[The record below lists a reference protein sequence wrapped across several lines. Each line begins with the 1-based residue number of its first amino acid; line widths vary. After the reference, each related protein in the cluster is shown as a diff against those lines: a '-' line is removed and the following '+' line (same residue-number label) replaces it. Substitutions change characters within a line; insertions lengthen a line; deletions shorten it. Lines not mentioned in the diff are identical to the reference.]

1 MKAKIKTKNKSVNS
15 KAKATIKAKSKSVVK
30 TSAKA
35 KVKDKVRVA
44 PKTVVKPSVKSK
56 ARAKAK
62 VAKKRIRNTVR
73 VSVIPSEKNQYQPH
87 LIRGYGITAII
98 FIVIGMQMGYNTAL
112 TGRVL
117 GTKTTITTA
126 DLLRETNETRS
137 SFKLGT
143 LKSNEKLNQAAY
155 LKAQDMMAN
164 QYWAHVS
171 PNGTQPWKWFGDV
184 NYNYAEAGENLAKNF
199 STTGATMTAWMNSPG
214 HKDNVLNPDYL
225 EAGFAVIDGDLDGQP
240 TTLVVALYGRPAES
254 AVVGAKAVFSQ
265 PGAAVDGNVLTRF
278 AIASQSITAVAIVGI
293 ALTTFAT
300 FVASL
305 SHAYRQKLPKKMR
318 KSWHRQHGLIK
329 AIGLSIFSLA
339 IIFFYSRGQI

>member
-1 MKAKIKTKNKSVNS
+1 MKAKIKTKNKSVITKARVTT
-15 KAKATIKAKSKSVVK
+15 KAKAKPVVK
-30 TSAKA
+30 PRAKT
-35 KVKDKVRVA
+35 KVKA
-44 PKTVVKPSVKSK
+44 MTKTVVKPVVKSK
-56 ARAKAK
+56 ARAGAK
-62 VAKKRIRNTVR
+62 VAKKRIRNAVR

-126 DLLRETNETRS
+126 DLLRETNATRS

-143 LKSNEKLNQAAY
+143 LKSNDKLNQAAY

-214 HKDNVLNPDYL
+214 HKENVLNPDYL

-254 AVVGAKAVFSQ
+254 AVAGAKAIFSQ
-265 PGAAVDGNVLTRF
+265 PGAVVDGNVLTRF

-300 FVASL
+300 FVAGL